1 VCRLGGDEFTVIL
14 GMTTPQGTAVVARN
28 ILRSIAQPMTLQ
40 GHEVSVTSSIGIA
53 MFPTDS
59 DDIQALLKNADT
71 AMYRAKARGNFY
83 QFYEASMH
91 AQAVDRFALEG
102 QLRRAIERQEFEVYY
117 QPQVDLG
124 SGRLAGLEALVRW
137 RRPDGQVILAA
148 DFIAL
153 AEESGLLVPIG
164 EWVLNAACAQ
174 MRVWR
179 DRVGLP
185 VRVAVNLS
193 SRQVMRANLPEV
205 VRRALD
211 QARLEPKDLE
221 LELTEHIFTQDID
234 TTTASVERLRGM
246 GVGLTIDDFGTG
258 YSSLSVLKR
267 FAIGTVK
274 IGHAFVRDVTDNGDA
289 DAIVTASIAMAH
301 HLGVKV
307 IAEGV
312 ERPAQVEW
320 LRAHGADVIQGEV
333 VAPPMPVGE
342 VAAFLG
348 EGWRFDLPRAA

>member
-1 VCRLGGDEFTVIL
+1 
-14 GMTTPQGTAVVARN
+14 
-28 ILRSIAQPMTLQ
+28 
-40 GHEVSVTSSIGIA
+40 
-53 MFPTDS
+53 
-59 DDIQALLKNADT
+59 
-71 AMYRAKARGNFY
+71 
-83 QFYEASMH
+83 
-91 AQAVDRFALEG
+91 
-102 QLRRAIERQEFEVYY
+102 
-117 QPQVDLG
+117 
-124 SGRLAGLEALVRW
+124 
-137 RRPDGQVILAA
+137 
-148 DFIAL
+148 
-153 AEESGLLVPIG
+153 
-164 EWVLNAACAQ
+164 
-174 MRVWR
+174 
-179 DRVGLP
+179 
-185 VRVAVNLS
+185 
-193 SRQVMRANLPEV
+193 
-205 VRRALD
+205 
-211 QARLEPKDLE
+211 
-221 LELTEHIFTQDID
+221 
-234 TTTASVERLRGM
+234 M